1 MNNVMPNVGVLDPA
15 QLRADYD
22 LIVSTCYEAIRDSDE
37 PQVRMEAAR
46 ILHRM
51 HPIPYSA
58 SHDAPWGVE

>member
-1 MNNVMPNVGVLDPA
+1 MSHVMPNVRVADSE

-51 HPIPYSA
+51 HPIPCSE
-58 SHDAPWGVE
+58 PWGLS